1 MIRLSTMAGAD
12 KYFSRIE
19 RFILPQ
25 ALLDQTLQSLRA
37 EGMYQVES
45 LVFWAGTIDARTA
58 TVTHLLVPKGKGV
71 FQHPLQ
77 IRVTE
82 EIMAALFDVLNPPDL
97 ILLGQVHTHLG
108 EAFHSHA
115 DDRYSLDTPGFLSL
129 VVPFG
134 GRDSVEAWKKWA
146 FYECTGSGRF
156 RPLDA
161 GEITRRFVVDQNGK
175 ASTHEIRAAN

>member
-1 MIRLSTMAGAD
+1 MTRLNTMVKAD
-12 KYFSRIE
+12 KYFPLIE

-25 ALLDQTLQSLRA
+25 ALLDQTLHRLRT

-45 LVFWAGTIDARTA
+45 ILFWAGTIDAGTA
-58 TVTHLLVPKGKGV
+58 TVTHILVPKGKGV

-77 IRVTE
+77 IRVSE
-82 EIMAALFDVLNPPDL
+82 EIMAALFDILDPPDL

-115 DDRYSLDTPGFLSL
+115 DDRYSPDTPGFLSL

-134 GRDSVEAWKKWA
+134 GRHGVEAWTQWA
-146 FYECTGSGRF
+146 FYECTGPGRF

-161 GEITRRFVVDQNGK
+161 GEITRRFIIDKNGK
-175 ASTHEIRAAN
+175 VSTHEIRTCN

>member
-1 MIRLSTMAGAD
+1 MAESN

-25 ALLDQTLQSLRA
+25 ALLDQTLLSLRA

-45 LVFWAGTIDARTA
+45 IVFWAGTVDSNTA
-58 TVTHLLVPKGKGV
+58 TLTHLLVPKGKGV

-77 IRVTE
+77 IRVSE
-82 EIMAALFDVLNPPDL
+82 EIMAALFDILNPPDL
-97 ILLGQVHTHLG
+97 ILLGQIHTHLG

-134 GRDSVEAWKKWA
+134 GRDSVEAWKQWA
-146 FYECTGSGRF
+146 FFECTGSGLF
-156 RPLDA
+156 RPLDT
-161 GEITRRFVVDQNGK
+161 GEISRRFVVDQNGK
-175 ASTHEIRAAN
+175 ISTYEIQAAN